1 MQTGVLTFD
10 GDMIEKRTAFDALQQ
25 HIPLVVIVNTQ
36 TVDVFFKVSFV
47 DKGSQCILF
56 KIGYRAGIKLHLGI
70 IGLHQMFRQYHIAD
84 TDGGGQCFCKSIDI
98 NHFLK
103 NIDALKGWDWLASQT
118 KLAVI
123 IIFDNIAGRRF

>member
-10 GDMIEKRTAFDALQQ
+10 GDMVRKGTAFDALQQ
-25 HIPLVVIVNTQ
+25 HIPLVMIVNTQ

-56 KIGYRAGIKLHLGI
+56 KIGYRAGIELQLGI
-70 IGLHQMFRQYHIAD
+70 IGLHQMFRQHHIAD
-84 TDGGGQCFCKSIDI
+84 TDGGGQCFCKGIDI
-98 NHFLK
+98 DHLLK
-103 NIDALKGWDWLASQT
+103 NIDTLKGWDRLASQT

-123 IIFDNIAGRRF
+123 IILDNIAGRRF